1 MFTFDYPFLF
11 FLAPIIFG
19 IWYFFDLKK
28 YGQPLPNK
36 IIAKFSIK
44 PKGRKIYLLLRFFAI
59 IILCMI
65 LANGTFSI
73 NITKKI
79 PEKNTIMIV
88 FDISRSML
96 AEDISPSRMAVAKN
110 TIKSF
115 IAERKDDKLALII
128 FSGKA
133 FLVVA
138 PSTDKAGIEAFVE
151 NITPEYIL
159 QEKP

>member
-1 MFTFDYPFLF
+1 
-11 FLAPIIFG
+11 
-19 IWYFFDLKK
+19 
-28 YGQPLPNK
+28 
-36 IIAKFSIK
+36 
-44 PKGRKIYLLLRFFAI
+44 
-59 IILCMI
+59 MI

-79 PEKNTIMIV
+79 PENNTIMIV

-96 AEDISPSRMAVAKN
+96 AEDISPNRMAVAKN
-110 TIKSF
+110 AIKSF